1 MENMKYDLSELK
13 KYSSIPPRGDKP
25 FGEYLNGVINEY
37 VMSQLVLYKTG
48 VLTPQDYKQIMD
60 LCSRIRGVVD
70 YGMKGLPYL
79 AVTLF
84 SEKVDFSFAIHKYS
98 QGESFYRMRVV
109 EDKRSLGVG
118 ELFHI
123 PFSKQGKV
131 ETQRYSASGL
141 PCLYLGS
148 SLYGCWEE
156 MKRPALQNC
165 MFSRCESTKEFSCI
179 DLVIP
184 DALDSDKELRK
195 LLVTIPLI
203 IACSIKVGKDHE
215 DDVFKPEYIMPQTL
229 LQIVSMYDEGNKQ
242 MNRTDGIIGIRYKSV
257 CQNTWFGFPDSK
269 FDNVV
274 IPAKSYGQ
282 EYDQR
287 LCDIFKMTKPT
298 CEEFE
303 RIRQRDI
310 SFNGGGAA
318 DTRTPEDLY
327 NESLFGSLE
336 SYIKDTITFPLQVVE
351 NKNNK

>member
-1 MENMKYDLSELK
+1 MKYDLSELK

-37 VMSQLVLYKTG
+37 VASQLVHYKTG
-48 VLTPQDYKQIMD
+48 VLTSKDYKQIID

-84 SEKVDFSFAIHKYS
+84 SEKANFSFATHKYL

-109 EDKRSLGVG
+109 EDKRSLEVG

-131 ETQRYSASGL
+131 ETQRYSVSGL
-141 PCLYLGS
+141 PCLYLGN

-156 MKRPALQNC
+156 MKRPTLQSC

-184 DALDSDKELRK
+184 DALDSDEELRN

-203 IACSIKVGKDHE
+203 IACSVKVGKEHE

-229 LQIVSMYDEGNKQ
+229 LQIVSMNDEGNKQ

-257 CQNTWFGFPDSK
+257 CQNIEFGFPEDK

-274 IPAKSYGQ
+274 IPAKFNGL

-287 LCDIFKMTKPT
+287 LCELFKITKPT

-310 SFNGGGAA
+310 TFDGGSAI
-318 DTRTPEDLY
+318 DTRTADDLY
-327 NESLFGSLE
+327 KESLFGCLE
-336 SYIKDTITFPLQVVE
+336 GYIKDISTFPLQEVH
-351 NKNNK
+351 NNK